1 MLNFESSKPEYEVM
15 VEKDVIIPM
24 RDGIRLATDIYRPA
38 RNGKLV
44 DGKFPTL
51 LVRTPYGKSHSL
63 MLLDNAPSYYA
74 QRGYIVAIQDC
85 RGYHNSEGVFYAF
98 IHEGTDG
105 YDTVEWLAAQPWSD
119 GQVGTYGTSYL
130 SWVQTALAVLN
141 PPHLKAMIP
150 NQGVWN
156 AHTSSFRH
164 QGTLELRWMCWTFFQ
179 AADSKAAHT
188 NLQLASVLANVDV
201 RDWLIRS
208 PIKRFHS
215 PLSLLH
221 EFEQFYFDILTHGD
235 YDEYWK
241 RPCFAYD
248 EFLDE
253 HADIPIYCTGAWYDS
268 YTRSTTEMYADLSKK
283 KTKPVRLLMG
293 SWTHGHMGI
302 PYSGDVD
309 FGPEA
314 LFDWNAF
321 RLRWFDHWLK
331 GMNTGLDKEPP
342 VKIFVMGGGNG
353 RKTPEGHLKHG
364 GTWRFEKDWPLP
376 RTKYTPFYL
385 HGNMSLDTTPPTES
399 KLSSSY
405 QYDPKKP
412 VPTIGGH
419 LSSLDYLGPAPR
431 PLGMFDIMSRKVP
444 VVEAGGFD
452 QREREG
458 WFGCKPPYLPL
469 ATRHDILVFST
480 PPLKEDLEITGP
492 ITVNLWVGSSAP
504 DTDFTAKLLD
514 VYPPNQ
520 DYPKGYALNLT
531 DGILRARYR
540 NSRETPEFM
549 TPKEIYDIRFPIYPT
564 SNLFK
569 AGHQIRLD
577 ISSSNWP
584 RFDRN
589 PNTGEPLGLHTRTI
603 IAENTVYHDA
613 EHPSHVVLPVIPF
626 YE

>member
-1 MLNFESSKPEYEVM
+1 
-15 VEKDVIIPM
+15 
-24 RDGIRLATDIYRPA
+24 
-38 RNGKLV
+38 
-44 DGKFPTL
+44 
-51 LVRTPYGKSHSL
+51 
-63 MLLDNAPSYYA
+63 
-74 QRGYIVAIQDC
+74 
-85 RGYHNSEGVFYAF
+85 
-98 IHEGTDG
+98 
-105 YDTVEWLAAQPWSD
+105 
-119 GQVGTYGTSYL
+119 
-130 SWVQTALAVLN
+130 
-141 PPHLKAMIP
+141 
-150 NQGVWN
+150 
-156 AHTSSFRH
+156 
-164 QGTLELRWMCWTFFQ
+164 
-179 AADSKAAHT
+179 
-188 NLQLASVLANVDV
+188 
-201 RDWLIRS
+201 
-208 PIKRFHS
+208 
-215 PLSLLH
+215 
-221 EFEQFYFDILTHGD
+221 
-235 YDEYWK
+235 
-241 RPCFAYD
+241 
-248 EFLDE
+248 
-253 HADIPIYCTGAWYDS
+253 
-268 YTRSTTEMYADLSKK
+268 
-283 KTKPVRLLMG
+283 MG

-342 VKIFVMGGGNG
+342 VKIFLMGGGNG

-419 LSSLDYLGPAPR
+419 LSSLDYLGPAPT

-531 DGILRARYR
+531 DGILRSRYR

-549 TPKEIYDIRFPIYPT
+549 TPREIYEIRFPIYPT

-589 PNTGEPLGLHTRTI
+589 PNTSEPLGVHTRTI